1 MYKNLN
7 ATALGVS
14 GRQSELIEL
23 SLTYNFKGL
32 DIDIEDVAKRA
43 KNHGVDHAKRFL
55 ESADIK
61 VGGFRLP
68 VRLDADEATYQK
80 ELERLPQLLEI
91 AATLGVQRC
100 FTHIQPASDE
110 LPYHE
115 NFERHR
121 KRIAEIAEQLA
132 KHDLRLGVGFSTLPA
147 SREGREYQ
155 FIFEAEPLL
164 LLLKS
169 VGAKN
174 VGLLLD
180 LFHWHVGGGSA
191 NRLRELGCDKIIVVW
206 LADLAE
212 DADPKNVIDK
222 NRVLPRTDGPVDVV
236 GALQL
241 LAELNYEGP
250 VTLAP
255 YPRQFT
261 GMTRD
266 AIIQKASD
274 VLDDL
279 WKEVGLGRYAK
290 TESSPEVAG
299 QSKD

>member
-23 SLTYNFKGL
+23 SLTYSFRGF
-32 DIDIEDVAKRA
+32 DVDIEDVAKRA
-43 KNHGVDHAKRFL
+43 KNHGVEHAKRFID
-55 ESADIK
+55 SADIK

-68 VRLDADEATYQK
+68 VGLDAEDAVYQK
-80 ELERLPQLLEI
+80 DLERLPQLLEV
-91 AATLGVQRC
+91 AATLGASNC

-121 KRIAEIAEQLA
+121 KRLAEIAALLA
-132 KHDLRLGVGFSTLPA
+132 PHELRLGVGFSTIPA
-147 SREGREYQ
+147 HREGHEYQ

-169 VGAKN
+169 VGTKN

-191 NRLRELGCDKIIVVW
+191 NRLRELTRDKIVIVW
-206 LADLAE
+206 LADLADE
-212 DADPKNVIDK
+212 ADPKKIVEKD
-222 NRVLPRTDGPVDVV
+222 RVLPKVDGRVDAV
-236 GALQL
+236 GALRL
-241 LAELNYEGP
+241 LTELEYEGP

-261 GMTRD
+261 GKTRD
-266 AIIQKASD
+266 AIIQQASD
-274 VLDDL
+274 LLDEL
-279 WKEVGLGRYAK
+279 WREAGIGRLPKSA
-290 TESSPEVAG
+290 SSPEVA
-299 QSKD
+299 SKES